1 MRRSAAAAPVTRQAS
16 ASGLRAIQVSSA
28 GGKAASA
35 AGCAQNEET
44 ESVDAQENAAT
55 PPGTG
60 PRWAHGWP
68 PVPGHP
74 LPKCL
79 PPTNTTT
86 SPARNSADGPSRPR
100 SWPRAIRAAAA
111 RATGSAASSASTAR
125 TSIAPD
131 ITTVATTAAVSG
143 TDHCQPIVSCD
154 HMAPPKPR
162 KTAAQQASE
171 ARLAR
176 ARFPARSV
184 PSGAKPHRPASV
196 SLATIPPR
204 TTSAVRA
211 GDLGRSARSA
221 ISSSVNSAP

>member
-1 MRRSAAAAPVTRQAS
+1 MRRTAAAEPVTRQAS

-28 GGKAASA
+28 AGKAASA

-44 ESVDAQENAAT
+44 KSVDAQQKAAT

-60 PRWAHGWP
+60 PGWAHGWP

-79 PPTNTTT
+79 PPATSTT
-86 SPARNSADGPSRPR
+86 SPDRNSADGTSRPR
-100 SWPRAIRAAAA
+100 SRPRAIRAATA
-111 RATGSAASSASTAR
+111 RATGSEASSASTAK

-131 ITTVATTAAVSG
+131 ITTVATEAAVSG
-143 TDHCQPIVSCD
+143 ADHCQPMVSCD
-154 HMAPPKPR
+154 QMAPPKPR
-162 KTAAQQASE
+162 KTAMQQASE

-196 SLATIPPR
+196 SLAAIAPR
-204 TTSAVRA
+204 ITSAVRA
-211 GDLGRSARSA
+211 GDLGRSVRSA
-221 ISSSVNSAP
+221 ISSSVNSSP